1 MDKKE
6 LYNLINSLHNLR
18 FTGGVDDLRIDE
30 AEKILQ
36 LKFSPEYI
44 EYLKE
49 FGQIEAQ
56 GIELTGLSDKN
67 STSVVN
73 TTNSLRKISS
83 IPADMYVIE
92 DLGIDGIEYLQDAL
106 GKIYQLS
113 GCSKIS
119 MYANSLAE
127 YIKKSQKK

>member
-6 LYNLINSLHNLR
+6 LYDLIKSLPNLR

-56 GIELTGLSDKN
+56 GIELTGLSDKS

-73 TTNSLRKISS
+73 ATNSLRKVSS
-83 IPADMYVIE
+83 ISADMYVIE
-92 DLGIDGIEYLQDAL
+92 DLGIDGIEYLQDTL
-106 GKIYQLS
+106 GRIYQYS
-113 GCSKIS
+113 GSSQIS
-119 MYANSLAE
+119 MYADSLAE
-127 YIKKSQKK
+127 YIEKSQK